1 MVEKVKSYDLSRGWT
16 SWKQHLIS
24 NRLRVVRKVCE
35 GEAVRARKDAIKIRN
50 QLRSCV
56 SVGPTTRRERMGGFQ
71 EQGAMLLG
79 V

>member
-1 MVEKVKSYDLSRGWT
+1 M
-16 SWKQHLIS
+16 
-24 NRLRVVRKVCE
+24 RKVCE